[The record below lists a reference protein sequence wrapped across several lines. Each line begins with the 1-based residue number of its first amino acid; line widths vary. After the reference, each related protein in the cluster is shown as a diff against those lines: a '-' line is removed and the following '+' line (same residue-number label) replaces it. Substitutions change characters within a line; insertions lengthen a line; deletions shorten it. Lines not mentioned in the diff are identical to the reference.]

1 MIIKKSR
8 SQEDHVPGPVLT
20 DTKCGEPTAII
31 STLSEQ
37 DIERLVDAV
46 ALRQQRPAAAV
57 QAPAEL
63 TQDHH
68 QGASLGN
75 HYYTFNFG

>member
-8 SQEDHVPGPVLT
+8 SQEDHVPGPVLI

-37 DIERLVDAV
+37 DMERLVDAGC
-46 ALRQQRPAAAV
+46 APAAA
-57 QAPAEL
+57 ASGGRP
-63 TQDHH
+63 
-68 QGASLGN
+68 GACRVDPGPSRRISRN
-75 HYYTFNFG
+75 HNYTFNFG